1 MRSSKTLSVI
11 HTLDSSRFIN
21 AAQFRE
27 IPVTKKPKIH
37 EKLNMMDQHETQVVN
52 LPEIQESNTLESFPI
67 SQNGSVSEACSDLS
81 EDQASSISSFES
93 LEISDNIPRFFTVY
107 NRNSDLWTIL
117 SEWVPRDFSGQDSQC
132 EIWKLSALTREAREI
147 TWHLAEME
155 EIYRE
160 KGVLPK
166 DIVDQNCQTLVSIP
180 PKDVENEDQEIA
192 TEIEI
197 VEVPTIE
204 TVVEKQNVQTQTEE
218 SVNWSF
224 FEFLKAKISNCLESL
239 NDCLQSLNESFVFFF
254 DKDVKTLWFICDSV
268 FFQSLDVVLHVVEKI
283 YSWFF

>member
-1 MRSSKTLSVI
+1 
-11 HTLDSSRFIN
+11 
-21 AAQFRE
+21 
-27 IPVTKKPKIH
+27 
-37 EKLNMMDQHETQVVN
+37 
-52 LPEIQESNTLESFPI
+52 
-67 SQNGSVSEACSDLS
+67 
-81 EDQASSISSFES
+81 
-93 LEISDNIPRFFTVY
+93 
-107 NRNSDLWTIL
+107 
-117 SEWVPRDFSGQDSQC
+117 
-132 EIWKLSALTREAREI
+132 
-147 TWHLAEME
+147 ME

-204 TVVEKQNVQTQTEE
+204 TVVEKQSVQTQTEE
-218 SVNWSF
+218 SASWSF